1 MDLDKINAK
10 YCNSFLSKLRG
21 LMFSK
26 PKNLIFVL
34 NRESKINSTIHTF
47 FVFFP
52 IDVIWLDKN
61 KKIVD
66 HRKNVKPFSIAIPKK
81 KAKYIIELKR
91 KS

>member
-1 MDLDKINAK
+1 MNLDKFDAK
-10 YCNSFLSKLRG
+10 YCISFFSKLRG

-34 NRESKINSTIHTF
+34 NKESRINSAIHTF

-66 HRKNVKPFSIAIPKK
+66 QRKNVKPFSVAIPKK
-81 KAKYIIELKR
+81 KSKYIIELKR
-91 KS
+91 KN